1 MAQSGNGRR
10 GEKDPAQGVR
20 PPGALSRVRTAGLV
34 GLLVLAVMAVI
45 LLCVVAAG
53 FVGSAIMDAGLLSF
67 ERLTSVGSVVTLV
80 FLVSTIIAVALA
92 LGINRTLV
100 TPLRVFTAAL
110 GELARGNF
118 SFRLERPR
126 TRLRLREADEFVDSF
141 NTAAAELASTEMMRE
156 SFVSDFSHEF
166 RTPINSLCGFAQLLR
181 EDGLTPEERA
191 EYLGIIIEESQRLAG
206 LSERVLA
213 LSKIEHVQILPDVG
227 PVDVAEQLRRA
238 VVMLEPKWSARGVT
252 VSVSA
257 DPCVIDGNAD
267 YLMQVWTNLI
277 DNAVKFS
284 PEGGCVSVALYG
296 GRQGEEGRDGAG
308 DEVTCWVSD
317 EGCGMDERTR
327 AHLFDRFYQGDTSHA
342 SEGSGLG
349 LALVKRIVE
358 LHRGTV
364 EVQSAPGA
372 GSTFEVR
379 LPVRHA

>member
-1 MAQSGNGRR
+1 MAQSYNGRR
-10 GEKDPAQGVR
+10 GEKDPARGVR
-20 PPGALSRVRTAGLV
+20 TPGTLSRVRTAVLV

-45 LLCVVAAG
+45 LLCVIAAG
-53 FVGSAIMDAGLLSF
+53 FVGGALVNAGLLSF
-67 ERLTSVGSVVTLV
+67 ERLTSIGNVVTMT
-80 FLVSTIIAVALA
+80 FLVSTIIAVVLA
-92 LGINRTLV
+92 LGINWTLV

-126 TRLRLREADEFVDSF
+126 TRLREADEFVNSF
-141 NTAAAELASTEMMRE
+141 NTAATELASTKMMRE

-181 EDGLTPEERA
+181 EDDLAPEERA
-191 EYLGIIIEESQRLAG
+191 EYLDIIIEESQRLAS

-213 LSKIEHVQILPDVG
+213 LSKIEHMQILPDVG

-238 VVMLEPKWSARGVT
+238 VLMLEPKWSGRGVT
-252 VSVSA
+252 VNVVA

-284 PEGGCVSVALYG
+284 PEGGRVSVALYG
-296 GRQGEEGRDGAG
+296 GRQGEEGRNEAA
-308 DEVTCWVSD
+308 DEIICWISD

-327 AHLFDRFYQGDTSHA
+327 THLFDRFYQGDTSHA

-349 LALVKRIVE
+349 LALVQRIVE

-379 LPVRHA
+379 LPVRRA